1 VAATCL
7 ALLFAVAQPWRLS
20 DSMTMHRLPEYGPLV
35 RGSQEIRRRVTE
47 VRGIETEFELPPS
60 SDRQFLFEIL
70 GGHVTPTA
78 PLRAT
83 IEKTG
88 RVRFVQAE

>member
-1 VAATCL
+1 
-7 ALLFAVAQPWRLS
+7 
-20 DSMTMHRLPEYGPLV
+20 MTMHRLPEYGPLV

-60 SDRQFLFEIL
+60 SDRHFVFEIL
-70 GGHVTPTA
+70 GGRVTPTA
-78 PLRAT
+78 PLLAT